1 MPRRGHLSATRNRQE
16 LAERTDGE
24 VGGGG
29 FSLLWFLV
37 RRHSRLL
44 LGSLGLTLLA
54 ALFEG
59 STLGIFAMA
68 LETLSG
74 GSPADAASA
83 YGKLVALTESLRD
96 TLGADK
102 LFLSLVALAV
112 ASQIA
117 RSGLEYTGSLLS
129 FRLLERVECEIQSRL
144 FREFMSRR
152 FAEIQRHKLGDLTSY
167 FEHTTYVGHSIRRL
181 SLMANQIVLLA
192 VYLVLLVGLSWRMSL
207 VALAAGIGLSISLR
221 RIISRVR
228 QVGRQLRA
236 ASVALSERAVEF
248 LNGLRLVR
256 IFARENYAVQ
266 EVDGAIRRSAAARRR
281 GLSWQASISPIVDSM
296 TVLGVAVLLVSSYL
310 LMGDHGTTTLPRLA
324 TFLFILYRLAP
335 RIRILNDNYG
345 FLSHYSP
352 LLDRVASMVHPD
364 DEPAVVDS
372 GQPYSGLRDQVHFEG
387 VSMRYGEGQ
396 RWALRDVSFVLRRGS
411 MVAVVGESGAGK
423 STLADLLI
431 RLHDPT
437 EGTIRVDGVDLSH
450 LDWSQWR
457 DRLGSVSQDTFI
469 FHASVR
475 ENIAFGRLVASEEEI
490 VDAAR
495 TAHAHE
501 FISELVDGYDTV
513 VGDQGYRLSGGQR
526 QRLAIARAVLRD
538 PEILILDEATSD
550 LDSRAER
557 LIQDAIGRL
566 RSKRTVLAI
575 AHRLSTIAMA
585 DLILVLDRG
594 RIVESGNH
602 RELLAQ
608 DGVYSRLWKLQATV
622 EQGKADDDRL
632 LQRAP

>member
-557 LIQDAIGRL
+557 LIQEAIGRL